1 MTVFYDSA
9 ANAHSLYFGPIL
21 PLAGHLRDPINDLLE
36 LLRVRAE
43 IEHDRNR
50 NQHRDPTTHGKLAI
64 RRPPPIMRPIRVFR
78 ARMLA
83 SSTAISNCLRVQ
95 NRTMRGTAI
104 RGGVQYSVQA
114 IMPAIRRKDTDAITR
129 VVLTR
134 TFTQSISRRFG
145 VVPAIFRG

>member
-1 MTVFYDSA
+1 MTVVRM
-9 ANAHSLYFGPIL
+9 HIPCIL
-21 PLAGHLRDPINDLLE
+21 ARSCPPLAGHLRDPINDLLE

-64 RRPPPIMRPIRVFR
+64 RRPPPTMRPIVLGTRVP
-78 ARMLA
+78 A
-83 SSTAISNCLRVQ
+83 SSTAVSNCLRVQ
-95 NRTMRGTAI
+95 NRTKRGAAN

-114 IMPAIRRKDTDAITR
+114 IVPAIRRKDTDAITR

-134 TFTQSISRRFG
+134 TFTQSISRRLG
-145 VVPAIFRG
+145 GVPAIFRG